1 MMWETY
7 SMHKGKISV
16 QSLRQLRRMASRRA
30 RTPDEADDL
39 VQDTL
44 IAALEAGRECDG
56 PQFFPW
62 ASAVLTRRAMFLART
77 AGRRR
82 RRETNFAMEAAAD
95 AALPSVPERR
105 LPRQFIDTLP
115 PSVRTIALLVNAGL
129 GRAEISGVLGI
140 SDLALRQRIS
150 YLRKAWRRSGG
161 QFEFS
166 EPSLRSHMPCGLL
179 RRSLKATLVKLPSA
193 RFAIADSDGHPI
205 FLGIAHTSPA
215 RGN

>member
-1 MMWETY
+1 MR
-7 SMHKGKISV
+7 KGEIST
-16 QSLRQLRRMASRRA
+16 QSLRQLRRIASRRA

-44 IAALEAGRECDG
+44 VAALEAGRECDG

-82 RRETNFAMEAAAD
+82 RRETNFAMEAAVD
-95 AALPSVPERR
+95 AALPSASERR
-105 LPRQFIDTLP
+105 IPRQFIDTLP

-129 GRAEISGVLGI
+129 GRAEISAVLGI

-150 YLRKAWRRSGG
+150 YLRKAWRRSGRK
-161 QFEFS
+161 FELS
-166 EPSLRSHMPCGLL
+166 EPPTRSRTPCGLL
-179 RRSLKATLVKLPSA
+179 RRSLKTTLVKLPSA
-193 RFAIADSDGHPI
+193 RFAVADPDGHEI
-205 FLGIAHTSPA
+205 YIGVAHTSAA